1 MENQHKLIKGYRDLS
16 QTEIDLM
23 NRIKIAEAQVLELT
37 QEVKAHIYKQ
47 GITAS
52 TGSKEEQER
61 IMNASPLRWLNI
73 SITHLEQGFMSL
85 VRAVAQPMSPRLE
98 KDN

>member
-37 QEVKAHIYKQ
+37 QEVKAHIHQ
-47 GITAS
+47 QADAAAN
-52 TGSKEEQER
+52 SKEEHER
-61 IMNASPLRWLNI
+61 MMDASPLRWLSI
-73 SITHLEQGFMSL
+73 SVTHLEQGFMSL

>member
-1 MENQHKLIKGYRDLS
+1 MENQHRLIKGYRDLS
-16 QTEIDLM
+16 QKEIDLM

-37 QEVKAHIYKQ
+37 QEVKAHVQQQADAAANNKQ
-47 GITAS
+47 
-52 TGSKEEQER
+52 EQER
-61 IMNASPLRWLNI
+61 MMNASPLRWLSI
-73 SITHLEQGFMSL
+73 STTHLEQGFMSL